1 MNGNRMASKKP
12 KYGQQWSPGVQ
23 QAVERSFE
31 DRPRGMPTLAVIKT
45 ETTKLGLPDSDAE
58 HLYDIWLRDDF
69 KTVRGTR
76 IRNWHAAIR
85 IWFRSGWFPSQ
96 KKAAKQPSSE
106 DQEKAQLAK
115 IRRMKNG

>member
-1 MNGNRMASKKP
+1 MTSKKLNH
-12 KYGQQWSPGVQ
+12 GQQWMPGVQ

-31 DRPRGMPTLAVIKT
+31 DRPRGMPTLAMIKI
-45 ETTKLGLPDSDAE
+45 ETIKLGLPDSDAD

-69 KTVRGTR
+69 KTVRGTK

-96 KKAAKQPSSE
+96 KKAAKQPSHD
-106 DQEKAQLAK
+106 DQQATQLAK
-115 IRRMKNG
+115 FRRLKNG